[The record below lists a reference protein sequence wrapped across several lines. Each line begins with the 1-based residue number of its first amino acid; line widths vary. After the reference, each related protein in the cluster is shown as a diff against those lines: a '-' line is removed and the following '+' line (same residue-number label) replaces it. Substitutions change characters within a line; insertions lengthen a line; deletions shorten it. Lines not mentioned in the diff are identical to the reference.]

1 MTQRNRLLDIL
12 LLLLGLAFLFATSVQ
27 LAEEEPAPLVWQ
39 PMSDEAPVEDTTL
52 EDGHPVFIA

>member
-12 LLLLGLAFLFATSVQ
+12 LLLLGTAILFNTSVQ
-27 LAEEEPAPLVWQ
+27 LAEEEPTPRVWQ
-39 PMSDEAPVEDTTL
+39 PMSDEAPIEVTTL